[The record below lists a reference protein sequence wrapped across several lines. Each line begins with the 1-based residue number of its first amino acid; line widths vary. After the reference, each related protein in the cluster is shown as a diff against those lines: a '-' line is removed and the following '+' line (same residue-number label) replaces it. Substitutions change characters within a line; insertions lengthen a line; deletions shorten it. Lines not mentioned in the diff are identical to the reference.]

1 MSEHDSPVIQTK
13 SDPASPDSR
22 MFCEQPHGSTTAQA
36 VADKANRGVL
46 EAGIELIF

>member
-1 MSEHDSPVIQTK
+1 MKAIC
-13 SDPASPDSR
+13 R
-22 MFCEQPHGSTTAQA
+22 QPHGSTTAQA